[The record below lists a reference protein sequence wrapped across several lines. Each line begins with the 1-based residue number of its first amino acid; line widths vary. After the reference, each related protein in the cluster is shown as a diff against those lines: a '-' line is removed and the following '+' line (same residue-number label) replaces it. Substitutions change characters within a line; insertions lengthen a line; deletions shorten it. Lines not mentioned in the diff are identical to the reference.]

1 MKRLYLFLTSRDIET
16 LSFEEF
22 FRNLAEDATFT
33 YDGTRNGYFESEK
46 DIAFELNEKLSSF
59 QGMSVTVLVAHK
71 NWPLEKKLLQEAFGY
86 FPNQCVYVTDVIMK
100 ELTFG
105 NFSSIPL
112 LNQEFRSVDKELM
125 STAGTFLRSGLNGL
139 KTAEAE
145 KIHRNTFNYRL
156 NRFIEITGLD
166 IRDYHNAL
174 LLELYFQLA
183 SNGR

>member
-1 MKRLYLFLTSRDIET
+1 MKRLYLFETGKDIET
-16 LSFEEF
+16 VKFEPLF
-22 FRNLAEDATFT
+22 ASLDPNGTFT
-33 YDGTRNGYFESEK
+33 YEGTRNGYFESEL
-46 DIAFELNEKLSSF
+46 DIAHELSEKLVSF
-59 QGMSVTVLVAHK
+59 FDMPITVVVSHR
-71 NWPLEKKLLQEAFGY
+71 NWPLEKKLLKEAFGY
-86 FPNQCVYVTDVIMK
+86 FPNQCVFLTDVLMK

-112 LNQEFRSVDKELM
+112 LSQEFRDVPRELM
-125 STAGTFLRSGLNGL
+125 QTVGSFLRSDLNGI
-139 KTAEAE
+139 KTAERE

-156 NRFIEITGLD
+156 KSFIELTNLD

>member
-1 MKRLYLFLTSRDIET
+1 MKRLYLFLANRDIET
-16 LSFEEF
+16 LRFESF
-22 FRNLAEDATFT
+22 FRELASDATFT
-33 YDGTRNGYFESEK
+33 YDGTRSGYFESEK
-46 DIAFELNEKLSSF
+46 DIAFELNEKLSTF
-59 QGMSVTVLVAHK
+59 HEISVTVIVAHK

-86 FPNQCVYVTDVIMK
+86 FPNQCVYLTDVIMK

-112 LNQEFRSVDKELM
+112 LNQEFRNIDKELM
-125 STAGTFLRSGLNGL
+125 STAGSFLRSGLSGL
-139 KTAEAE
+139 KTAEME
-145 KIHRNTFNYRL
+145 NIHRNTFNYRL
-156 NRFIEITGLD
+156 NKFIEITGLD

>member
-1 MKRLYLFLTSRDIET
+1 MKRLYLFLTKRDIET
-16 LSFEEF
+16 ISFERF
-22 FRNLAEDATFT
+22 FLDVFPDAKFT
-33 YDGTRNGYFESEK
+33 YSNTKEGYFESEE
-46 DIAFELNEKLSSF
+46 DRVFELNQKLSLNREMQVSL
-59 QGMSVTVLVAHK
+59 VVAHRD
-71 NWPLEKKLLQEAFGY
+71 WPLEKKLLQEAVGF
-86 FPNQCVYVTDVIMK
+86 FPNQCVYLTDVIMK

-112 LNQEFRSVDKELM
+112 LSSEFRHVNKELM

-139 KTAEAE
+139 RTADAE
-145 KIHRNTFNYRL
+145 NIHRNTFNYRL
-156 NRFIEITGLD
+156 NRFIEVTGLD

>member
-16 LSFEEF
+16 ISFERYF
-22 FRNLAEDATFT
+22 LDVFPDAKFT
-33 YDGTRNGYFESEK
+33 YESSKEGYFESEEDK
-46 DIAFELNEKLSSF
+46 IFELNQKLSLSHE
-59 QGMSVTVLVAHK
+59 MNVSIVVAHR
-71 NWPLEKKLLQEAFGY
+71 NWPLEKKLLHESFGY
-86 FPNQCVYVTDVIMK
+86 FPNQCVYLTDVIMK

-112 LNQEFRSVDKELM
+112 LNQELRSVDKDLM

-145 KIHRNTFNYRL
+145 NIHRNTFNYRL
-156 NRFIEITGLD
+156 NRFIKVTGLD

>member
-1 MKRLYLFLTSRDIET
+1 MKRLYLFLANDDIET
-16 LSFEEF
+16 ISFERF
-22 FRNLAEDATFT
+22 FLDIFPDAKFT
-33 YDGTRNGYFESEK
+33 YVSTKEGYFESEEGK
-46 DIAFELNEKLSSF
+46 IFELNQKLSLNREMEVSL
-59 QGMSVTVLVAHK
+59 VVAHRA
-71 NWPLEKKLLQEAFGY
+71 WPLEKKLLQEAHGY
-86 FPNQCVYVTDVIMK
+86 FPNQCVYLTDVLMK

-112 LNQEFRSVDKELM
+112 LSQEFRYVDRELM

-145 KIHRNTFNYRL
+145 SIHRNTFNYRL
-156 NRFIEITGLD
+156 NRFIEVTGLD

>member
-1 MKRLYLFLTSRDIET
+1 MKRLYLFLTNRDIET
-16 LSFEEF
+16 LPFERF
-22 FRNLAEDATFT
+22 FRELAEDAVFT
-33 YDGTRNGYFESEK
+33 YEGTRNGYFETEK
-46 DIAFELNEKLSSF
+46 DIVFELNQKLSLSYD
-59 QGMSVTVLVAHK
+59 MNVSLVVAHRS
-71 NWPLEKKLLQEAFGY
+71 WPLEKKLLQEASGY
-86 FPNQCVYVTDVIMK
+86 FPNQCVYLTDVIMK

-112 LNQEFRSVDKELM
+112 LSHEFRAVDKELM
-125 STAGTFLRSGLNGL
+125 STAGSFLRSGLSGL
-139 KTAEAE
+139 KTADME

-156 NRFIEITGLD
+156 NKFIEVTGLD

>member
-1 MKRLYLFLTSRDIET
+1 MKRLYLFLTSQDIET
-16 LSFEEF
+16 ISFERF
-22 FRNLAEDATFT
+22 FLEVFPDAKFF
-33 YDGTRNGYFESEK
+33 YQGTKEGYFESREDK
-46 DIAFELNEKLSSF
+46 VFELNKKLTSF
-59 QGMSVTVLVAHK
+59 HDMNIAVVAAHR
-71 NWPLEKKLLQEAFGY
+71 NWPLETKLLHEAFGY
-86 FPNQCVYVTDVIMK
+86 FPNQCVYLTDVLMK

-112 LNQEFRSVDKELM
+112 LSQEFRHVNKELM

-139 KTAEAE
+139 KTAEE
-145 KIHRNTFNYRL
+145 ENIHRNTFNYRL
-156 NRFIEITGLD
+156 NRFIKVTGLD

>member
-1 MKRLYLFLTSRDIET
+1 MKRLYLFQTAKDIET
-16 LSFEEF
+16 LKFEPLFLSLDPNGVFKYE
-22 FRNLAEDATFT
+22 
-33 YDGTRNGYFESEK
+33 GTRNGYFESEL
-46 DIAFELNEKLSSF
+46 DLVDELSEKLSSF
-59 QGMSVTVLVAHK
+59 EIGHIAVVVSHR
-71 NWPLEKKLLQEAFGY
+71 NWPLEKKLLAEAFGY
-86 FPNQCVYVTDVIMK
+86 FPNQCVFLTDVLMK

-112 LNQEFRSVDKELM
+112 LSQEFRDVPKDLM
-125 STAGTFLRSGLNGL
+125 MTAGSFLRSDLNGL
-139 KTAEAE
+139 KTAERE

-156 NRFIEITGLD
+156 KSFVEITNLD

>member
-1 MKRLYLFLTSRDIET
+1 MKRLYLFLTSHDIET
-16 LSFEEF
+16 ISFERF
-22 FRNLAEDATFT
+22 FLDLFPDAKFT
-33 YDGTRNGYFESEK
+33 YSSPKEGYFESEEDK
-46 DIAFELNEKLSSF
+46 VFELNQKLSLNREMEVS
-59 QGMSVTVLVAHK
+59 LVVSHRD
-71 NWPLEKKLLQEAFGY
+71 WPLEKKLLQEAAGY
-86 FPNQCVYVTDVIMK
+86 FPNQCVYLTDVIMK

-112 LNQEFRSVDKELM
+112 LSSEFRHVNKELM

-145 KIHRNTFNYRL
+145 NIHRNTFNYRL
-156 NRFIEITGLD
+156 NRFIEVTGLD